1 MIMEITCRALSD
13 GNVFLDW
20 QNCEKKKK
28 TQFEKR
34 PSWDFSKALLL
45 KQQMKIWLSGK
56 CIVEYF
62 LYCPFCAFQ
71 KKTRYNST
79 TTARGTIFT
88 TTGTSPTTATPTSN
102 TRATGIPW
110 SWIHTPQSFVVDT
123 CSVHDTG
130 LKIQALAKMG
140 HYAVNYFF
148 LSFLSQCLSLS
159 AYLDTNDLVEGGLWY
174 M

>member
-1 MIMEITCRALSD
+1 MVMF
-13 GNVFLDW
+13 FLIDKIV
-20 QNCEKKKK
+20 KKKE

-62 LYCPFCAFQ
+62 LYCPFSAFQ

-123 CSVHDTG
+123 CSVHDNG

-159 AYLDTNDLVEGGLWY
+159 AYLDTNDLVEGALWY